1 MDSENN
7 PLVQT
12 NTAEPVEPVA
22 PPAPAEPIA
31 SAPAEPIAPAPLEPA
46 APVMPET
53 PATPAEQPASEIP
66 AAPEIPIAPEPPLAP
81 SPSPAKKKLSGGAIA
96 GIIIG
101 ALAAIA
107 AIILG
112 ILSALGIID
121 WSSLVGSIGIPG
133 VSTGPSAALVKSTCE
148 RHNGT
153 ITAFDKEEVLSI
165 MDSFTEGYYCE
176 YNGSYSDDNAFEF
189 AAYFINGSM
198 IDYFRT
204 TSGSLP
210 PSSTILENSDDMIK
224 FYYCSSSSNY
234 CSYDVLYKNVVI
246 ELVSTNTATAEQ
258 ALIELG
264 LPNRSKAN

>member
-12 NTAEPVEPVA
+12 NTAEPVEPVV
-22 PPAPAEPIA
+22 PP
-31 SAPAEPIAPAPLEPA
+31 APAEPIAPAPLEPA
-46 APVMPET
+46 APAMPET

-66 AAPEIPIAPEPPLAP
+66 SAPEPPLAP

-153 ITAFDKEEVLSI
+153 ITAFDKEVVSSI